1 MKLYFGKISG
11 KKEKDQI
18 SQGYYR
24 ATKDSSWFNG
34 IQPDDY
40 CLTIGGGKIQLWKA
54 KSWGKRSGDDVLEF
68 DIIHSNLGINT
79 KQLTAIKYFI
89 LTMELVV
96 LTVRS
101 TAKSKK
107 AFFPIEFSRDFSE
120 SMLKDIDTYKKSDTF
135 RNIHILTEGQT
146 PQSNSTDLQ
155 LFKKN
160 GKWTLYTESF
170 ISKDILDAFKD
181 NTGMLA
187 SGQINKDK
195 TITKILSPGNAGK
208 KLPADDLSILQMY
221 DLFCCDY
228 KSKEIV
234 SAEDTSGQDEVAE
247 ESEFEAAISEECN
260 IIIYGPPGTGKTY
273 EVLSLI
279 EDLDTNEKVGVQIE
293 HKGNLNLNRTFWHLA
308 PGRNGYLWD
317 DLKKGTRLG
326 YEWCGK
332 ELGDLTKLDSSVAS
346 HQIRRRFSQVKQGDY
361 FCIIRG
367 RHCLGIAEA
376 KENYDYSKA
385 KQGPFDFQTV
395 EVNWLAQFD
404 TPILL
409 NTSSTMTFSGI
420 NGGQRWKPLLEGL
433 TEKGFT
439 FGEETKEK
447 TVFKKLYKFTTFHQ
461 SYSYEDFIEGI
472 KPRLSEDKNE
482 DETEQIAEIEY
493 EIKPGIFYNAC
504 DKAAQLA
511 GYSDLQEA
519 LQDKKE
525 DRTDKFSKAQPYYL
539 IIDEINR
546 GNVANIFGELI
557 TLIEKDKR
565 LGAQQETI
573 VNLPYS
579 KDDFGVPANL
589 ILIGTMNTAD
599 RSIEALDSALRRRF
613 TFIEKAP
620 EPELLDKPGYKSEKV
635 DLKAM
640 LKAINCRIELLL
652 DKDHLIGHSYFM
664 DIKTIED
671 LMATFR
677 NKIIPLLEE
686 YFYGKPQ
693 MIGLVLGPAFLKEKE
708 PVQLFSEFDT
718 DFSDIQE
725 KKRFEIQIPDSWDGY
740 KAIYGSHQGL

>member
-1 MKLYFGKISG
+1 MKLFFGKIST

-18 SQGYYR
+18 TQGYYR

-34 IQPDDY
+34 IQPGDY
-40 CLTIGGGKIQLWKA
+40 CFTIGGGKIQLWQA
-54 KSWGKRSGDDVLEF
+54 KSWGKKSGDDVLDF
-68 DIIHSNLGINT
+68 DVIHDDLGINT
-79 KQLTAIKYFI
+79 KQITAIKYFS

-107 AFFPIEFSRDFSE
+107 AFFPIEFSRDFTE
-120 SMLKDIDTYKKSDTF
+120 ALLKDINTYKKADTF
-135 RNIHILTEGQT
+135 RRIHILPEGQT
-146 PQSNSTDLQ
+146 PQNNSTDLQ
-155 LFKKN
+155 LFKKD
-160 GKWTLYTESF
+160 GAWSLYAGNF
-170 ISKDILDAFKD
+170 ISRDILDAFKD
-181 NTGMLA
+181 NTGMQG

-195 TITKILSPGNAGK
+195 TIAKILDAGNSGK
-208 KLPADDLSILQMY
+208 KLPADELSILQMY
-221 DLFCCDY
+221 DLFCCNY
-228 KSKEIV
+228 KNKEIV
-234 SAEDTSGQDEVAE
+234 TVEDSSGQDEVAE

-260 IIIYGPPGTGKTY
+260 IILYGPPGTGKTY

-293 HKGNLNLNRTFWHLA
+293 HKGTLNLNRTFWHLA
-308 PGRNGYLWD
+308 PGRNGYLWEE
-317 DLKKGTRLG
+317 LKKGNRLG

-332 ELGDLTKLDSSVAS
+332 ELGDLTELASTVDS
-346 HQIRRRFSQVKQGDY
+346 HQIRRRFSQVRQGDY
-361 FCIIRG
+361 FCIIQG

-376 KENYDYSKA
+376 KESYDYEKA
-385 KQGPFDFQTV
+385 KHGPFDFQTV
-395 EVNWLAQFD
+395 EVTWLAKFD

-409 NTSSTMTFSGI
+409 NTSSTMTFSVI

-439 FGEETKEK
+439 FGEEVKEK
-447 TVFKKLYKFTTFHQ
+447 AVFKKLYKFTTFHQ

-511 GYSDLQEA
+511 EYSDLQEA
-519 LQDKKE
+519 LQDTKE
-525 DRTDKFSKAQPYYL
+525 GRADKFSKAQPYYL

-565 LGAQQETI
+565 LGGQQETI

-589 ILIGTMNTAD
+589 VLIGTMNTAD

-613 TFIEKAP
+613 TFIEYAP
-620 EPELLDKPGYKSEKV
+620 EPELLAKPAYSSENI
-635 DLKAM
+635 DLQAV
-640 LKAINCRIELLL
+640 LTAINNRIELLL

-664 DIKTIED
+664 GIKNLED
-671 LMATFR
+671 LRATFK
-677 NKIIPLLEE
+677 NKVIPLLEE

-693 MIGLVLGPAFLKEKE
+693 MVGLVLGPAFLKEKK
-708 PVQLFSEFDT
+708 PVVIFSEFDT

-725 KKRFEIQIPDSWDGY
+725 KKRYEITIPDSWDGY
-740 KAIYGSHQGL
+740 KAIYGRD

>member
-1 MKLYFGKISG
+1 MNLYFGKISS

-18 SQGYYR
+18 TQGYYR

-34 IQPDDY
+34 IQPGDY
-40 CLTIGGGKIQLWKA
+40 CFTIGGGKIQLWKA
-54 KSWGKRSGDDVLEF
+54 KSWGKKSGDDVLEF
-68 DIIHSNLGINT
+68 DIIHDDLGINT
-79 KQLTAIKYFI
+79 KKLTAIKYFN

-107 AFFPIEFSRDFSE
+107 AFFPIDYIRDFTE
-120 SMLKDIDTYKKSDTF
+120 TMLKDITTYRKDETF
-135 RNIHILTEGQT
+135 RKIYILSANKK
-146 PQSNSTDLQ
+146 PQSSNIDLQ
-155 LFKKN
+155 IFKKDGEWKLFPN
-160 GKWTLYTESF
+160 SF
-170 ISKDILDAFKD
+170 ISPDILAAFKD
-181 NTGMLA
+181 NTGMQG

-195 TITKILSPGNAGK
+195 TIAKVISTANAGK
-208 KLPADDLSILQMY
+208 KLTADDLSILQMY

-234 SAEDTSGQDEVAE
+234 SAEDTAGQEDVSE

-260 IIIYGPPGTGKTY
+260 IILYGPPGTGKTY

-279 EDLDTNEKVGVQIE
+279 EDLNTNEKVGVQIE
-293 HKGNLNLNRTFWHLA
+293 YKGNLDLKKTFWHLA

-317 DLKKGTRLG
+317 DLKKGNQLG
-326 YEWCGK
+326 YEWCDK
-332 ELGDLTKLDSSVAS
+332 NLGDLTKLESSVES
-346 HQIRRRFSQVKQGDY
+346 YKIRRRFSEVRQGDY

-367 RHCLGIAEA
+367 RQCLGIAEA
-376 KENYDYSKA
+376 KESYDFEKA
-385 KQGPFDFQTV
+385 RQGPFEFQTL
-395 EVNWLAQFD
+395 EVSWQAQFD

-409 NTSSTMTFSGI
+409 NTSSTKTFSGI
-420 NGGQRWKPLLEGL
+420 NGGQRWKALLEGL

-439 FGEETKEK
+439 FGEEKKEK

-482 DETEQIAEIEY
+482 DETEPVAEIEY

-525 DRTDKFSKAQPYYL
+525 GRTDQFSKAQPYYL

-557 TLIEKDKR
+557 TLIENDKR

-579 KDDFGVPANL
+579 KDDFGIPANI

-620 EPELLDKPGYKSEKV
+620 EPSLLNQPGYQSEDI
-635 DLKAM
+635 DLEAM
-640 LKAINCRIELLL
+640 LTAMNNRIELLL

-664 DIKTIED
+664 GIKTIED
-671 LMATFR
+671 LMATFK
-677 NKIIPLLEE
+677 NKVIPLLEE

-725 KKRFEIQIPDSWDGY
+725 KKRFEIIIPDLWDGY
-740 KAIYGSHQGL
+740 KAIYGSH